1 MKTLTESIIT
11 DVKPLT
17 PNTNHLLNEL
27 RISQVHTGKMTFGHL
42 RKGDVIYSTFIGYP
56 VKEYSIYPREIISF
70 EKTDHGLDGRLATN
84 EKNEERNLSLV
95 CKYGDEFRTYF
106 VDGDSCWSAKL
117 TDKKVNR
124 IVVTEPKYFEV
135 AIKELQKRGYDTT
148 EMEKC
153 NFI

>member
-1 MKTLTESIIT
+1 MKTLTESII
-11 DVKPLT
+11 
-17 PNTNHLLNEL
+17 NEL
-27 RISQVHTGKMTFGHL
+27 RLSKASTGKMTFRHL

-70 EKTDHGLDGRLATN
+70 ENTDHGLDGRYATN
-84 EKNEERNLSLV
+84 EKNEERNLLLV
-95 CKYGDEFRTYF
+95 CKYEKETRNYF

-117 TDKKVNR
+117 TDNKVNR

-153 NFI
+153 NFK